1 MDNRNSVTKAGQFEM
16 DLGIQKEVEIDGIG
30 MGVLTD
36 GTPYLNARG
45 LARMCGVDH
54 TLILRAAAEWEKAN
68 PQPACGSAR

>member
-45 LARMCGVDH
+45 LARMCGPDAGGEHRERVIH
-54 TLILRAAAEWEKAN
+54 AGKVVLGL
-68 PQPACGSAR
+68 ARLG